1 LNGKLEIKK
10 RNSKKNKNRKNQQ
23 TIKIKIKK
31 KSGEK
36 KQAKQAHARKLF
48 LSSPKVQARV
58 FLKHLVCCALPYL
71 PLGT

>member
-10 RNSKKNKNRKNQQ
+10 RNSKKKQKQKKSTNNQNKNSK
-23 TIKIKIKK
+23 KIRR
-31 KSGEK
+31 K